1 MTTTAES
8 TTAPTPEPPGLYVS
22 SGHKVGYETYTWGQ
36 PPAAHYVLTV
46 KDHSVLGA
54 DRGLSVSSGAGY
66 AQPSD
71 LELEEELREW
81 QAARDEVFLALEFD
95 V

>member
-1 MTTTAES
+1 MTTAAES
-8 TTAPTPEPPGLYVS
+8 TTAPTPEPPSLYVS
-22 SGHKVGYETYTWGQ
+22 SGHKAGYETYTWGQ

-54 DRGLSVSSGAGY
+54 DRGLSVSFGAGY

-81 QAARDEVFLALEFD
+81 QAARDEVFLTLESG

>member
-1 MTTTAES
+1 MTTAAES
-8 TTAPTPEPPGLYVS
+8 TTAPTPEPPSLYVS
-22 SGHKVGYETYTWGQ
+22 SGHKAGYETYTWGQ

-54 DRGLSVSSGAGY
+54 DRGLFVSSGAGY

-81 QAARDEVFLALEFD
+81 QAARDEVFLTLESG